1 MERKCSICGAKMEL
15 TSAGYM
21 CTFCSNVEPVNAKAP
36 AQKSSTSG
44 GTYTTVTSS
53 GVGNQS
59 GARSNGTTGNNR
71 SNTKK
76 KKASILPGIIL
87 AFFGMLAVSVGIVV
101 FPLIGMKMSQ
111 ESGQST
117 KPDRGKYEKDTED
130 EVALENLDG
139 IQSGTMGQFVYRVFG
154 KNVEEVTQEELNTI
168 QYIDMQDGWSDG
180 TIDIRYS
187 LADYRDYAPDMW
199 DAVPEYN
206 DPIPF
211 AFTEEFEETFQT
223 VSVNFLDGS
232 SSVVYADLQQF
243 KGLRGLNLNTY
254 TSIDLSALP
263 NLSLIFC
270 NGADISTLQKSN
282 VPTDQIEV
290 LVAERIDLTGIKEF
304 TALKRLFLDY
314 NEFSQME
321 EVTACAS
328 LEELYCIDMKGDKSY
343 EILSKMPPLK
353 KLYIDGSSEG
363 VKDLSVVGQLTSLEY
378 LSIVDTE
385 ILSVEFLKDLTGLK
399 VLRLAD
405 NDKLE
410 KMSALGELTNLEYL
424 ELDLDTL
431 NGRQPEYQS
440 IGKLKNLKK
449 LGLEVVYEL
458 DFLYELDQ
466 LEELV
471 IDLTFYNYMLE
482 PICQMK
488 NLESLTLISCHSQF
502 NDGFACLSQLPNL
515 KKLTIAD
522 MEFDENDPVD
532 GLFAL
537 GNLEELRINSCSIYT
552 APYGVTVGDN
562 LKVLDLAYTKCRVMP
577 DYGEY
582 MYVGYDDPII
592 FQSVLQPYF
601 EATFLEEL
609 YLDYCK
615 FTDLSGIG
623 NLSNLRV
630 LSLNRCD
637 LTELPGTDLA
647 GCESL
652 QELYL
657 SSNLISDLSF
667 AQNLPALE
675 IIDLRDCYVTDL
687 SPLRQCKN
695 LKYVNAKNNPISGN
709 PLLNVK
715 VIMD

>member
-36 AQKSSTSG
+36 VHKSSIDGESYSTVAPANTYSQGSG
-44 GTYTTVTSS
+44 NKT
-53 GVGNQS
+53 GNQ
-59 GARSNGTTGNNR
+59 
-71 SNTKK
+71 KK
-76 KKASILPGIIL
+76 KKSSIVPGIIL
-87 AFFGMLAVSVGIVV
+87 AFMGMLALSFAMVL
-101 FPLIGMKMSQ
+101 FPLIGMHMSQ
-111 ESGQST
+111 ESKG
-117 KPDRGKYEKDTED
+117 DNVKYEKNTKE
-130 EVALENLDG
+130 EVVLEEADG
-139 IQSGTMGQFVYRVFG
+139 IQSGAIGQFVYRVFG
-154 KNVEEVTQEELNTI
+154 KNAEELTQEELNSI
-168 QYIDMQDGWSDG
+168 QYIDLQDSWSDG
-180 TIDIRYS
+180 VIDIRYS
-187 LADYRDYAPDMW
+187 MADYRDYVPDMW
-199 DAVPEYN
+199 DTVPEYN
-206 DPIPF
+206 ESLPF
-211 AFTEEFEETFQT
+211 AFTEEFEATIQT
-223 VSVNFLDGS
+223 VSVNFLDGRS
-232 SSVVYADLQQF
+232 DVVYADLQQL
-243 KGLRGLNLNTY
+243 KGLRGLNLNNY
-254 TSIDLSALP
+254 TSINLSALP
-263 NLSLIFC
+263 NLSLIIC
-270 NGADISTLQKSN
+270 DGTDIATLQKSN

-290 LVAERIDLTGIKEF
+290 LMAERIDLTGIKEF
-304 TALKRLFLDY
+304 TALKRLYLDY
-314 NEFSQME
+314 NEFAQLE
-321 EVTACAS
+321 EVTECKS

-363 VKDLSVVGQLTSLEY
+363 VKDLSVLSNLTSLEC
-378 LSIVDTE
+378 LSIVDTQ
-385 ILSVEFLKDLTGLK
+385 ILNIDFLKELQNLK
-399 VLRLAD
+399 VLRLVD
-405 NDKLE
+405 NDALE
-410 KMSALGELTNLEYL
+410 KMSVLGELTNLEYL

-449 LGLEVVYEL
+449 LALEVVYEL

-466 LEELV
+466 LEELI

-482 PICQMK
+482 PIRQMK
-488 NLESLTLISCHSQF
+488 NLESLTLLRCHSQF
-502 NDGFACLSQLPNL
+502 NDGFACLSELPNL
-515 KKLTIAD
+515 KKLTIAS
-522 MEFDENDPVD
+522 MEFDEDDPVD

-537 GNLEELRINSCSIYT
+537 ENLEELHINSCSIYT

-562 LKVLDLAYTKCRVMP
+562 LKVLDLAYTKFRVMP

-592 FQSVLQPYF
+592 FQTVLDPYF
-601 EATFLEEL
+601 GASSLEEL
-609 YLDYCK
+609 YLDYCT
-615 FTDLSGIG
+615 FIDLSGIG

-687 SPLRQCKN
+687 SPLRQCKQ
-695 LKYVNAKNNPISGN
+695 LKYVNVKNNPISNN
-709 PLLNVK
+709 PLMGVK
-715 VIMD
+715 VITE